1 MIGNKT
7 YTIINKVLLRSMLLL
22 LAVLLIK
29 PATAQNNNTA
39 IMNARIIMLCAK
51 NIEWKNYKRPKELS
65 ITVLGKTTE
74 EYTALTAAAEGQKI
88 NGIPIRV
95 YRKSLNE
102 LVPTDIIF
110 VHKNYA
116 DDLEA
121 VNNFAKN
128 NKCLVF
134 GGKLSN
140 TKFVAINI
148 RLESGSGG
156 STYDINPANFNEDAA
171 PTDSLWNFSGSTEDL
186 KRRYKVNSDE
196 LAAREKRLQDL
207 EKTLN
212 DQEKQLLAQKNKN
225 QLVKQQNDRIEAQ
238 LDQNRKEIEL
248 QKTKASALVADV
260 RQKERQIV
268 ITASEIENSMREI
281 EIKQREIDSSNQK
294 LKEMDL
300 DLQKKEQDIKD
311 QIDRIHIE
319 DKNIATQE
327 QNRRYL
333 TIFISVVVILL
344 IIIIKSLINSKKTN
358 SALKVK
364 NKELKKQKDE
374 IDLQAHQLENV
385 NKELEKLSIVAGKTQ
400 NAIVIMDRNGYFE
413 WVNAGFTRIYGYTL
427 QLLRNERDENIVNV
441 SANKSIRNIL
451 FKCVSNKQTIIFES
465 DSVTRNGNI
474 ISSQTTLTPILNEN
488 KEVSKLVAIYSDIS
502 KLKEQEI
509 AIRNQNEELLQQ
521 KNTLEEQ
528 KNQIEEQNRH
538 IKSSIN
544 YAQTIQNTI
553 LPEKSQ
559 IDRYFDN
566 FILFSPKDIVS
577 GDFYWFAD
585 VEDNAHKY
593 QFIGDFDCTGHGVP
607 GAFMSLIGNRL
618 LNEIVNVKKLYSP
631 RDIMENLNLGVIK
644 ALKQEQSSN
653 NDGMDT
659 CLCRIEKK
667 SEGEYSVVFCG
678 AKRPLYYIQKT
689 DTEVQQL
696 KGDRKSIGGVRS
708 KRNTAEFT
716 DQELIL
722 KSGDLIY
729 LTSDGIIDQNDSE
742 RKRFGTERFLE
753 LLLSLRNTPM
763 DAQGGLIRKSL
774 DDYKKEEEQR
784 DDISVIGIKFK

>member
-22 LAVLLIK
+22 LAVMLIK

-95 YRKSLNE
+95 YRKTLNE

-110 VHKNYA
+110 VNKNYA

-121 VNNFAKN
+121 VNDFAKN

-148 RLESGSGG
+148 RLESGSGV

-268 ITASEIENSMREI
+268 LTAAEIANSMREI
-281 EIKQREIDSSNQK
+281 EIKQLEIDSSNQK
-294 LKEMDL
+294 LQEMDL
-300 DLQKKEQDIKD
+300 DLQQKDKDIKA
-311 QIDRIHIE
+311 QIDRIQVE
-319 DKNIATQE
+319 DRTIATQE
-327 QNRRYL
+327 QNRTYL
-333 TIFISVVVILL
+333 IVFISVVVILL

-358 SALKVK
+358 AALKVK
-364 NKELKKQKDE
+364 NK
-374 IDLQAHQLENV
+374 
-385 NKELEKLSIVAGKTQ
+385 
-400 NAIVIMDRNGYFE
+400 
-413 WVNAGFTRIYGYTL
+413 
-427 QLLRNERDENIVNV
+427 
-441 SANKSIRNIL
+441 
-451 FKCVSNKQTIIFES
+451 
-465 DSVTRNGNI
+465 
-474 ISSQTTLTPILNEN
+474 
-488 KEVSKLVAIYSDIS
+488 
-502 KLKEQEI
+502 
-509 AIRNQNEELLQQ
+509 
-521 KNTLEEQ
+521 
-528 KNQIEEQNRH
+528 
-538 IKSSIN
+538 
-544 YAQTIQNTI
+544 
-553 LPEKSQ
+553 
-559 IDRYFDN
+559 
-566 FILFSPKDIVS
+566 
-577 GDFYWFAD
+577 
-585 VEDNAHKY
+585 
-593 QFIGDFDCTGHGVP
+593 
-607 GAFMSLIGNRL
+607 
-618 LNEIVNVKKLYSP
+618 
-631 RDIMENLNLGVIK
+631 
-644 ALKQEQSSN
+644 
-653 NDGMDT
+653 
-659 CLCRIEKK
+659 
-667 SEGEYSVVFCG
+667 
-678 AKRPLYYIQKT
+678 
-689 DTEVQQL
+689 
-696 KGDRKSIGGVRS
+696 
-708 KRNTAEFT
+708 
-716 DQELIL
+716 
-722 KSGDLIY
+722 
-729 LTSDGIIDQNDSE
+729 
-742 RKRFGTERFLE
+742 
-753 LLLSLRNTPM
+753 
-763 DAQGGLIRKSL
+763 
-774 DDYKKEEEQR
+774 
-784 DDISVIGIKFK
+784 